1 MWNDEPM
8 RAEISPAGKIA
19 GFVTAGCIIVA
30 GIAFIAT
37 SWDELT
43 CAKGPSCED
52 WAGAAGLVSLVSL
65 AAIGAGLRIAWTVW
79 RRPVDPEG
87 SSLWI
92 WGLSVLF
99 ILAALAVA
107 LLIPVATCPSDT
119 SLDPVFRLC
128 IRGNERLPA
137 TQWMWAKWA
146 IAIGGIGIG
155 VAIGKL
161 RRFVVVSA
169 IVTALAWAFALTWLL
184 RETFA
189 KMHS

>member
-1 MWNDEPM
+1 M
-8 RAEISPAGKIA
+8 RAEISPVGRIA
-19 GFVTAGCIIVA
+19 GWVTAGCLVVA
-30 GIAFIAT
+30 GVAFIAT

-52 WAGAAGLVSLVSL
+52 WAGFAGLVSLVSL
-65 AAIGAGLRIAWTVW
+65 AAIGAGVRIVWTVW
-79 RRPVDPEG
+79 RRPVDPDG

-99 ILAALAVA
+99 ILAALTVA
-107 LLIPVATCPSDT
+107 LLIPVATCPSGT
-119 SLDPVFRLC
+119 SLDPIFRLC
-128 IRGNERLPA
+128 IRGTERRPA

-146 IAIGGIGIG
+146 LAIGGIGLGI
-155 VAIGKL
+155 AIGKL

-169 IVTALAWAFALTWLL
+169 IITALTWVFALTWLL

-189 KMHS
+189 GAHR

>member
-1 MWNDEPM
+1 M
-8 RAEISPAGKIA
+8 RAEISPAGRIA

-30 GIAFIAT
+30 GTAFIAT

-65 AAIGAGLRIAWTVW
+65 AAWTVW
-79 RRPVDPEG
+79 RRPLDPEG

-107 LLIPVATCPSDT
+107 LLIPVATCPSGT
-119 SLDPVFRLC
+119 NLDPVFRLC
-128 IRGNERLPA
+128 IRGTERLPA

-155 VAIGKL
+155 IAIGKL
-161 RRFVVVSA
+161 RGIVVVSA
-169 IVTALAWAFALTWLL
+169 ILTALAWAFALTWLL

-189 KMHS
+189 TMHS

>member
-1 MWNDEPM
+1 MWNDGPM
-8 RAEISPAGKIA
+8 RAEISPAGRIA

-65 AAIGAGLRIAWTVW
+65 AAIGAGLRIAWTVG

-107 LLIPVATCPSDT
+107 LLIPVATCPSGT
-119 SLDPVFRLC
+119 NLDPVFRLC
-128 IRGNERLPA
+128 IRGSERIPA

-146 IAIGGIGIG
+146 IAIGGIGLGI
-155 VAIGKL
+155 AIGKL
-161 RRFVVVSA
+161 RRIVVVSA
-169 IVTALAWAFALTWLL
+169 IVTVLAWVFALTWLL

-189 KMHS
+189 TTHS